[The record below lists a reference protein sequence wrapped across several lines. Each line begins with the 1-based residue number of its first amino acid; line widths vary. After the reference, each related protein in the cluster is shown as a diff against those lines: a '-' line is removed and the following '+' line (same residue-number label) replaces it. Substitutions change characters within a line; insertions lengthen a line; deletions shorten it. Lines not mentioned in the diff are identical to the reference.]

1 MSESRFRNKHTAII
15 YMSVQVKK
23 LFILFFVLLV
33 SSFLQLQAQQ
43 YLADVETISWYQKGM
58 DLLDKH
64 QYGAAREAF
73 EEYLEEDQSS
83 ERAVEAEYYIAYA
96 ALRLY
101 NADGEAKLAEFVNNH
116 SSHPKAVR
124 ANYELGNFYFKD
136 ENYGKAIAYFEKTDT
151 RNLTEEEQHTRN
163 FKLGYAYFTEQNFYE
178 AKPYFDQVKV
188 SRSPFTSAASYYSG
202 YIAYQQSDFEEALS
216 DLKSAEQEASYAEVV
231 PYLIANIY
239 YKQGKYAQLQTYA
252 QGILD
257 GAGGNKSQVKNLPDI
272 MLLAGEAY
280 FMQGDYAKAE
290 PFLSEYA
297 TLRRPEAPMMYR
309 LAFAQYK
316 TGKAQPAI
324 DNFKQI
330 ASRKDSIGQFSSYY
344 LGLSYLKQDNENF
357 ASTALENAANMS
369 FSPEIK
375 EQASFKLGKVLVS
388 LGEHGR
394 AIQTLQKFKEDYPN
408 SEHTVEA
415 NDLLSEAFLN
425 TQNYAQAIEF
435 IESLPTKTLQVRKA
449 YQKVSFYAG
458 TQAFN
463 QGEYY
468 QSVQLFDKSLQYPID
483 RELVAG
489 ANFWKGEAYSVGK
502 KYEEAINAYAAV
514 FRALGD
520 ERRLEGT
527 SEMYFLKSRYGIG
540 YAYFNTNDYPKAK
553 EHFEKY
559 VQTIEQK
566 SRGNTSAKLNYED
579 ALIRLADTY
588 YVTKNYG
595 QAIGAYDKAIQ
606 QRNPDISYAYYQKGV
621 IQGIQGKM
629 NEARASLDVVID
641 RYPDSRHRD
650 DAVFQKAQLNLE
662 EGNYQQAINGFSRLL
677 QTNAQS
683 NLTPYALLRRALA
696 YTNLKNYAQASA
708 DYKQVI
714 KQYTDHA
721 AANSAL
727 LGLQEVQ
734 SQSGEESDD
743 FSEYLAIYKEAN
755 PENKALG
762 GIEFESAKNLYFTQ
776 KYQQAVSRLQE
787 FISNYPDNA
796 NVDEARYYIAESY
809 YRSDQIDEALKV
821 FYEIAG
827 KGSSSRL
834 NRAIQRIAELEQ
846 AQNNHQQAIKYYAR
860 LANMA
865 GNKRE
870 QFNAWSGMMT
880 SYYIL
885 GQKNESLLDS
895 VNYYAEQ
902 ILEKANVSAAAENM
916 AMLYQ
921 GKVAYEKENYDKAI
935 DNFLK
940 TLNTA
945 KDTYGAEAQ
954 YLMAKIQYDQGKY
967 AESIETLYDLNK
979 NFSIYENWLGL
990 SFLLIAENYIALEE
1004 NFQAKATL
1012 NSLIE
1017 NSPLPNIREQAEQ
1030 KLMALGEMEAEKE
1043 AEERK
1048 QDSMKMEQENQ
1059 IIIDESS
1066 PEGSKPKQ

>member
-1 MSESRFRNKHTAII
+1 MPIK
-15 YMSVQVKK
+15 VKK
-23 LFILFFVLLV
+23 LSFLFFILLFTF
-33 SSFLQLQAQQ
+33 SAQLQAQQ
-43 YLADVETISWYQKGM
+43 YLAEVEPISWYQKGL
-58 DLLDKH
+58 DLLDK
-64 QYGAAREAF
+64 QKYSAAREAF
-73 EEYLEEDQSS
+73 EEYLEADQAS

-101 NADGEAKLAEFVNNH
+101 NADGEAKLAEFVKDH
-116 SSHPKAVR
+116 SSHPKAIR

-136 ENYGKAIAYFEKTDT
+136 ENYDKAIEYFEKTDT
-151 RNLTEEEQHTRN
+151 QNLTQEERNTRN
-163 FKLGYAYFTEQNFYE
+163 FKLAYAYFTQQNFYE
-178 AKPYFDQVKV
+178 AKPYFDQVKA
-188 SRSPFTSAASYYSG
+188 STSPFTSAASYYSG
-202 YIAYQQSDFEEALS
+202 YIAYQQSDFEEALR
-216 DLKSAEQEASYAEVV
+216 DLRRAEREESYAQVV

-239 YKQGKYAQLQTYA
+239 YKQGDYAQLQRYA

-257 GAGGNKSQVKNLPDI
+257 DAGANRNQIKNLPDI

-290 PFLSEYA
+290 PFLSEFA

-316 TGKAQPAI
+316 TGKEQPAI

-344 LGLSYLKQDNENF
+344 LGLLYVKQGNEKF
-357 ASTALENAANMS
+357 ASSAFENASSMN

-375 EQASFKLGKVLVS
+375 EQAMFKLGKVQVA

-394 AIQTLQKFKEDYPN
+394 AIQTLQSFKQAYPN
-408 SEHTVEA
+408 SEHTTEV

-435 IESLPTKTLQVRKA
+435 IESLPNKTLQVRKA

-463 QGEYY
+463 QSEYY
-468 QSVQLFDKSLQYPID
+468 ESVQLFDKSLQYPIE

-520 ERRLEGT
+520 ERRLEGMN
-527 SEMYFLKSRYGIG
+527 EMYFLKSRYGIG
-540 YAYFNTNDYPKAK
+540 YAYYNTQEYSKAK

-566 SRGNTSAKLNYED
+566 SNANPTGKLNYED

-595 QAIGAYDKAIQ
+595 QAINTYDKAIRQ
-606 QRNPDISYAYYQKGV
+606 NNPDISYVYYQKGV
-621 IQGIQGKM
+621 IQGIQGRM
-629 NEARASLDVVID
+629 SDARASLDVVID
-641 RYPDSRHRD
+641 RYRDSRYRD
-650 DAVFQKAQLNLE
+650 DAIFQKAQLYLE

-677 QTNAQS
+677 ESNSQS
-683 NLTPYALLRRALA
+683 NLLPYAYLRRALA
-696 YTNLKNYAQASA
+696 YTNLQKYDQASA
-708 DYKQVI
+708 DYKQII
-714 KQYTDHA
+714 KNYTDHTT
-721 AANSAL
+721 ANSAL

-734 SQSGEESDD
+734 SLGGESDD

-755 PENKALG
+755 PEDKELG
-762 GIEFESAKNLYFTQ
+762 NIEFESAKNLYFTQ
-776 KYQQAVSRLQE
+776 KYQQAVQRLQE
-787 FISNYPDNA
+787 FVDNYPDNA
-796 NVDEARYYIAESY
+796 NVGEARYYIAESY
-809 YRSDQIDEALKV
+809 YRSDQIDKALEV
-821 FYEIAG
+821 YYDIAEEG
-827 KGSSSRL
+827 TSSRL
-834 NRAIQRIAELEQ
+834 NRSVQRIAELEESRE
-846 AQNNHQQAIKYYAR
+846 NYREAIQYYNR
-860 LANMA
+860 LAALA

-880 SYYIL
+880 SYYAL
-885 GQKNESLLDS
+885 GQNNESLLDS
-895 VNYYAEQ
+895 VNYYAEL
-902 ILEKANVSAAAENM
+902 ILEKGNVSAAAENM

-935 DNFLK
+935 DSFLK

-945 KDTYGAEAQ
+945 KDEYGAEAQ
-954 YLMAKIQYDQGKY
+954 YLMALIQYDQEKY

-979 NFSIYENWLGL
+979 NFSLYENWLGL

-1017 NSPLPNIREQAEQ
+1017 NSPLPSIREQAEQ
-1030 KLMALGEMEAEKE
+1030 KLQALDKMEADKE
-1043 AEERK
+1043 AEERR
-1048 QDSMKMEQENQ
+1048 QDSLQIEEENQ
-1059 IIIDESS
+1059 IILEENASDTIRSE
-1066 PEGSKPKQ
+1066 ENRPKQ